1 MSSQQDLDI
10 LRKLFQRDYPEAFA
24 IFNLDNLEKDYLINQ
39 FKEQAFKARIN
50 QYLTGQTHAGKTS
63 FNNNFLMK
71 KMPSTGN
78 QDCTDFV
85 AFFDLKGNLRSFD
98 TPGVNS
104 LYDYDNINR
113 VALCLPQK
121 PKASRA
127 AKKAK
132 ELPFNKEPGTPY
144 QESDV
149 FMTKDYTPCIDDPK
163 AEPIEMGY
171 EVGQWQN
178 EPKVKPDII
187 FYIVA
192 PHQLYLN
199 EDREYYETLLDRW
212 GDIVIPVLNIHR
224 NPDGTIKP
232 TPQNIQNARQGITE
246 IYQAVFNTDEEPPI
260 FEMNCLEGD
269 GIAQLTEYV
278 CQILPPEK
286 VGNFGNVIKDDLK
299 KYAQKQ
305 RQENYYHNLAIISG
319 LLSRTTVK
327 DFDGRSSLL
336 HTTASALMFY
346 GMRTFKSAEALDID
360 SSSINQEA
368 DKIKQ
373 QKAQEKFKYTNIERD
388 KEIKKDVPVYGEI
401 KTSKQVVVPKMK
413 ERKTRGF
420 LWIPKTEL
428 YEDNEV
434 VTLTDT
440 SYGVVDYK
448 SEVIDTVKEVIGQ
461 SKESIGY
468 EYNKGGY
475 EAISFLLSIGLAVEL
490 FSDAENIS
498 SFNGCI
504 EQAKLIVE
512 RKLQPIKSK
521 IEQLV
526 NSDTGEKNLIVLLDQ
541 MLLG

>member
-1 MSSQQDLDI
+1 MSSQDLNI
-10 LRKLFQRDYPEAFA
+10 LRKLFQKDYPEAFEV
-24 IFNLDNLEKDYLINQ
+24 FNLDNLEKDYLINQ
-39 FKEQAFKARIN
+39 FKDQAFATIIN
-50 QYLTGQTHAGKTS
+50 QYSTGRTGAGKTS
-63 FNNNFLMK
+63 L
-71 KMPSTGN
+71 GN
-78 QDCTDFV
+78 CYLQIPAMISSGFQDCT
-85 AFFDLKGNLRSFD
+85 FFIGCFQLKGNLSYFD
-98 TPGVNS
+98 TPGVLSN
-104 LYDYDNINR
+104 YDYDNINR

-121 PKASRA
+121 PPASRA

-132 ELPFNKEPGTPY
+132 ELPYKKQPGTPY
-144 QESDV
+144 RDSDKV
-149 FMTKDYTPCIDDPK
+149 LLQDFTNCVKPEDQPEK
-163 AEPIEMGY
+163 EPI

-178 EPKVKPDII
+178 DPNVKPDVI

-192 PHQLYLN
+192 PHQQFLAG
-199 EDREYYETLLDRW
+199 DREYYETLLDKW

-232 TPQNIQNARQGITE
+232 TPQNIEEAHLGITE
-246 IYQAVFNTDEEPPI
+246 IYQLVFETDEKPPI
-260 FEMNCLEGD
+260 FEINCLTGD
-269 GIAQLTEYV
+269 KIPELTEYV

-336 HTTASALMFY
+336 HTTASALLFY
-346 GMRTFKSAEALDID
+346 GMRTFKSAESLDID
-360 SSSINQEA
+360 SSAVNQQA
-368 DKIKQ
+368 DQIKKEKAKEQFKI
-373 QKAQEKFKYTNIERD
+373 TNIERD
-388 KEIKKDVPVYGEI
+388 KEITENVPVYGKIE
-401 KTSKQVVVPKMK
+401 KSKDVVVPKMK
-413 ERKTRGF
+413 KREVTGWFGRKRE
-420 LWIPKTEL
+420 EL

-434 VTLTDT
+434 VTLTETD
-440 SYGVVDYK
+440 YGVTGYK

-468 EYNKGGY
+468 TYNKGGY
-475 EAISFLLSIGLAVEL
+475 EAITFLLSLGLAVEL
-490 FSDAENIS
+490 FSDAENTS

-512 RKLQPIKSK
+512 RKLQPKKSK

-526 NSDTGEKNLIVLLDQ
+526 NSDTGEKDLIFLLDQ
-541 MLLG
+541 ALLS